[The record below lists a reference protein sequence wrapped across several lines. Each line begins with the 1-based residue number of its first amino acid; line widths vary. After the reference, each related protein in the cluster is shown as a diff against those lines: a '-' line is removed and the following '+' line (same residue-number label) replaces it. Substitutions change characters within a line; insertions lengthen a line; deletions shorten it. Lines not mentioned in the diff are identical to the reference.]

1 MIRKENFLDRC
12 AETFKIWL
20 TLYQSGKKNSPANK
34 IYRLPGHI
42 FVFDK
47 SQAVI
52 PYVPEFIVYLPP
64 VYKPGQYV
72 TQVRNL
78 N

>member
-1 MIRKENFLDRC
+1 MCRNVQNLTYIVSIRK
-12 AETFKIWL
+12 KI
-20 TLYQSGKKNSPANK
+20 SPANK

-64 VYKPGQYV
+64 VYKPDQYV
-72 TQVRNL
+72 NQVRNL